1 MLTLAGQ
8 IEDVVRR
15 PSVGWVSRL
24 LCLLEFLIG
33 TTMYELLS
41 YVLYSLIS
49 PQSGDERATARVPTC
64 SKEQKRNKEGN
75 ARRNSHRRVNSR
87 RRAVGS
93 DKIII
98 FNFCSTVAIRRLHL

>member
-49 PQSGDERATARVPTC
+49 PQSGDERAIARVPTC
-64 SKEQKRNKEGN
+64 SKEQKQNNEGN

-87 RRAVGS
+87 RRAAGS

-98 FNFCSTVAIRRLHL
+98 STTAQRLQSRR